1 MELPSEEQIRLI
13 KKATLLL
20 EPQLVLQVPP
30 KSGNLAAK
38 PESKPIDRQL
48 PMHIKIGWLYFLCR
62 GLAMI
67 LLMRSGNDFLF
78 IEGDALLTG
87 MFSAYLQTVVT
98 PPSDTLKRILDANPS
113 MSDEPVTKK
122 RTPRCKGR
130 KRGLPV
136 SEVKKELHFGEK
148 LSSGRPWL
156 YYNNYNP
163 NMDGDDM
170 PHCLDLLFRLTKEM
184 KFFDKELV
192 IAAYIFGNNLD
203 LEMLLA
209 FSERAKGQK
218 FSKNASDQ
226 EMLEIVMSRY
236 EKEIRH
242 PIQNF
247 IGGKLAEALL
257 IQLHIQKLK
266 LDIETAMLELDQILR
281 ANEINFAILAALPA
295 FILSLLLIMEQ
306 RRQIS
311 GSAAS
316 AASDDEGRNGA
327 RSRLSARSETVRD
340 IGAKRAMM
348 SLSATPETVRE
359 TRAER
364 GRELGRENTQ

>member
-136 SEVKKELHFGEK
+136 SEVK
-148 LSSGRPWL
+148 
-156 YYNNYNP
+156 
-163 NMDGDDM
+163 
-170 PHCLDLLFRLTKEM
+170 
-184 KFFDKELV
+184 
-192 IAAYIFGNNLD
+192 
-203 LEMLLA
+203 
-209 FSERAKGQK
+209 
-218 FSKNASDQ
+218 
-226 EMLEIVMSRY
+226 
-236 EKEIRH
+236 
-242 PIQNF
+242 
-247 IGGKLAEALL
+247 
-257 IQLHIQKLK
+257 
-266 LDIETAMLELDQILR
+266 
-281 ANEINFAILAALPA
+281 
-295 FILSLLLIMEQ
+295 
-306 RRQIS
+306 
-311 GSAAS
+311 
-316 AASDDEGRNGA
+316 
-327 RSRLSARSETVRD
+327 
-340 IGAKRAMM
+340 
-348 SLSATPETVRE
+348 
-359 TRAER
+359 
-364 GRELGRENTQ
+364 